1 MKMNSKSLKQRC
13 KISMNTKDD
22 SFVGIRIET
31 DDIYI
36 SFPMGYDIGQA
47 DDRELRKEIL
57 SLMNVLQRFNSNQI
71 NKNSNISN
79 SYNKLKFPILSY
91 QFIVLDYLSNGY
103 YIEKEI
109 YYSNDSKGKINWK
122 QTIQKKKSYISNNSA
137 IYLDFF
143 VKKNIINENTMLT
156 RIHEFCVYESF
167 KKIGWLYTD
176 FIPKKLSVKFNKSQF
191 LTILNDAISATNNDN
206 KKRVFT
212 SMINIINA
220 VNEGTGMTSSNSF
233 GTCSFE
239 YVWEKMIDYIFGI
252 SNKEIYFPKATWSLI
267 NPSRNIKSSLLR
279 PDTIIKK
286 DNKIYIIDAKY
297 YKYGITRNQLHLP
310 ASSSIE
316 KQITYGEYILSD
328 TFRDIVS
335 DNIEVVYNAFIMP
348 AKLNSKNYEF
358 IGIATGDWK
367 KSDKTYENVVGVLV
381 DTKYLIDSCSRENN
395 REIDRLSSLIEEN
408 IR

>member
-233 GTCSFE
+233 GACSFE

>member
-1 MKMNSKSLKQRC
+1 MNSKSLKQRC